1 MVDPI
6 LRSIYSAADETSAD
20 LDRLLS
26 TSREER
32 SRNRARLEQIVAGLD
47 GRYSDEPEP
56 SAERHEREQDRR
68 PPAPDP
74 VPFVALPQRTTHGG
88 YWGPKLREKLTAA
101 ALAKR
106 GW

>member
-1 MVDPI
+1 MVDPL

-26 TSREER
+26 TSRDQR
-32 SRNRARLEQIVAGLD
+32 SRNLAKLEQIVAGLD
-47 GRYSDEPEP
+47 AAIPVEPEP

-88 YWGPKLREKLTAA
+88 PWGPKLRAKLTAA
-101 ALAKR
+101 ALEKR